1 MPMEDLDDDY
11 GDEPITTNGNHNNH
25 VEENYVPPAPYPVTT
40 TATNGA
46 SSTTPTGGPRSLKP
60 WPLPPS
66 LTPKKRGFSRSEV
79 PLDLDS
85 TPDENGAWKCGTC
98 EASYDS
104 RIGLFAHTRFC
115 AGRVADWACEWCSCN
130 EHETNHKASGP
141 SGPKTLC
148 AACGQRYRHGA
159 EGMPQQNAAGEWL
172 CPNCNRP
179 FPTMGA
185 LGGHRRFC
193 DGGVWRCQVCGRACM
208 RFIFI
213 MFALSSLS
221 SLLTLLPSLCSL
233 HSGATASTR
242 TPTARVPAP
251 TALRRSARRARTASA
266 RATPGRW
273 YATRRAS
280 TNARGAARASIRSW
294 ASARIV
300 SAVMAACGGADGAFA
315 RLRRP
320 LARARALKGRARCVP
335 PARRGGSRV
344 IRARPRGMRMAATR
358 ATSASGPSRRL
369 RP

>member
-1 MPMEDLDDDY
+1 MEASLLEDLDDDDSPAPVQHEVDVDPVESPNNGGESPVPMEDLDDDY

-193 DGGVWRCQVCGRACM
+193 DGGVWRCQVCGRMHALY
-208 RFIFI
+208 FI

-221 SLLTLLPSLCSL
+221 LLYSLSFLPF
-233 HSGATASTR
+233 
-242 TPTARVPAP
+242 AP
-251 TALRRSARRARTASA
+251 YTVVRLQVRGRQRQGPRPRRRSDALLGVLE
-266 RATPGRW
+266 PLPL
-273 YATRRAS
+273 
-280 TNARGAARASIRSW
+280 GAHR
-294 ASARIV
+294 
-300 SAVMAACGGADGAFA
+300 ADGTQ
-315 RLRRP
+315 
-320 LARARALKGRARCVP
+320 
-335 PARRGGSRV
+335 RGGQVRMREV
-344 IRARPRGMRMAATR
+344 RQGLRYDHGPRL
-358 ATSASGPSRRL
+358 AS
-369 RP
+369 